1 MPTNL
6 TTFLGSTFSGAQGAQ
21 GRQGSIGLQGVQG
34 AAGTSSSFNVTAT
47 TANTTYY
54 PVFVAG
60 TGTQTPYIRNAATAF
75 SFNASTGN
83 LIATGNITAYSDIK
97 LKDNIEVIPN
107 ALDKVQTLRGITYTR
122 KDLKEDTKFTGVI
135 AQEVEKVLPEAVLTS
150 EEGTKS
156 VAYGNIVGLLIEAIK
171 EQQEQINK
179 LTQEI
184 DQLKNN
190 I

>member
-107 ALDKVQTLRGITYTR
+107 VLDKVQTLRGITYTR

-150 EEGTKS
+150 KKAPS
-156 VAYGNIVGLLIEAIK
+156 LLLMVI
-171 EQQEQINK
+171 
-179 LTQEI
+179 
-184 DQLKNN
+184 
-190 I
+190 